1 MAKQITC
8 GRNDRLAR
16 GPRPWTGVLD
26 RRSESGKGWR
36 VENSGTEACSYHARG
51 VEVVAMKPVFTGFG
65 KPSRNEVFGMLK
77 ARQFSTGL
85 LRFGKDMFLD

>member
-1 MAKQITC
+1 MAKQTTC

-16 GPRPWTGVLD
+16 GPRPGTGVLD
-26 RRSESGKGWR
+26 RRSESGKRWR
-36 VENSGTEACSYHARG
+36 VESSGAEARG

-65 KPSRNEVFGMLK
+65 KPSRNEALAMLK
-77 ARQFSTGL
+77 ARQFSTGF

>member
-1 MAKQITC
+1 
-8 GRNDRLAR
+8 
-16 GPRPWTGVLD
+16 LD
-26 RRSESGKGWR
+26 RRRESGKGWR
-36 VENSGTEACSYHARG
+36 VESSRTEARG

-65 KPSRNEVFGMLK
+65 KPSRNEAFGMLK